1 MPTFIGYGRFT
12 REAMRGRLHPF
23 EDRTEPVS
31 KLFEPLGTADL
42 LAHDPRL

>member
-12 REAMRGRLHPF
+12 REAMRGILQTF
-23 EDRTEPVS
+23 EDRIEPVS
-31 KLFEPLGTADL
+31 KLFEPPEMADL

>member
-1 MPTFIGYGRFT
+1 MPAFIGYERSTG
-12 REAMRGRLHPF
+12 EAMRGVLQTS
-23 EDRTEPVS
+23 EDQTEPVS